1 MHLEHNTKVFEIL
14 RQHTFFVKANKST
27 FGQSELEYLGH
38 IVTNKGV
45 KVDSS
50 KIIAMVNWPRPST
63 ISDLRGFLGLTGYYR
78 KFMRNYGLLAK
89 PLTNLLKK
97 GQFRWSQEV
106 EAAFLQLK
114 QAMTTIPILA
124 MPNFNESFT
133 IETDAS
139 GEGIGAVLTQQ
150 GKPIAF
156 LSRALEVA
164 KLSWSIY
171 AKEMLAILQA
181 IRTWRPYLLGK
192 KFFIQMDQRSL
203 KYLLEQRIGTPEQ
216 QRWVAKLLGYDYE
229 IIYHPGRD
237 NSAADALSRVSG
249 SPILNALFVP
259 QVSLWEDI
267 KKGLHWTPIYGTN
280 YSASSN

>member
-1 MHLEHNTKVFEIL
+1 V
-14 RQHTFFVKANKST
+14 
-27 FGQSELEYLGH
+27 
-38 IVTNKGV
+38 
-45 KVDSS
+45 
-50 KIIAMVNWPRPST
+50 
-63 ISDLRGFLGLTGYYR
+63 
-78 KFMRNYGLLAK
+78 RNYGLLAK

-97 GQFRWSQEV
+97 GQFRWSQEA

-114 QAMTTIPILA
+114 QAMTTTPILA

-156 LSRALEVA
+156 LSRELGVA
-164 KLSWSIY
+164 KLSWSTY
-171 AKEMLAILQA
+171 AKEMIAILQA

-192 KFFIQMDQRSL
+192 KFFIQTDQRSL

-229 IIYHPGRD
+229 IIYRPRRD

-249 SPILNALFVP
+249 SPILNALSVP
-259 QVSLWEDI
+259 QVTLWEDI
-267 KKGLHWTPIYGTN
+267 KKASTGHPYMEQIIQQAQNSPGKPYTWRDGLVFFKTRVVVPPNTAVIEQLLQEFHDTKMGGHSGILGTFKRLSQQF
-280 YSASSN
+280 YWPSMYHSVKEYVHTCVTC

>member
-1 MHLEHNTKVFEIL
+1 
-14 RQHTFFVKANKST
+14 
-27 FGQSELEYLGH
+27 
-38 IVTNKGV
+38 
-45 KVDSS
+45 
-50 KIIAMVNWPRPST
+50 
-63 ISDLRGFLGLTGYYR
+63 
-78 KFMRNYGLLAK
+78 
-89 PLTNLLKK
+89 
-97 GQFRWSQEV
+97 V

-124 MPNFNESFT
+124 MSNFNESFT